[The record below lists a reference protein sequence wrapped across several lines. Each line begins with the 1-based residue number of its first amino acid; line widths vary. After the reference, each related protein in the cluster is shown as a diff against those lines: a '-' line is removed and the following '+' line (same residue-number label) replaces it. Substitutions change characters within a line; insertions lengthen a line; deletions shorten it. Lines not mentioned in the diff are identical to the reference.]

1 MQSTKSKGFG
11 KTNSDMAGGGGPT
24 RSKDETDKIIADLS
38 KQNATLR
45 RKLDDA
51 LEKLG
56 SK

>member
-1 MQSTKSKGFG
+1 MGG
-11 KTNSDMAGGGGPT
+11 GGGGPT

-51 LEKLG
+51 LEKLAA
-56 SK
+56 K